1 MNFKEKVKEL
11 IDKGLEENPSLFLI
25 DYTVGADNLIKVT
38 IDGDNGVSIEDC
50 VVLSRAIEHNL
61 DREEQDFSL
70 EVASCGIFAPLT
82 QERQYVKNIGRD
94 LQLKTNDLALE
105 GNIKAVENGSV
116 ILEVSSREPK
126 PIGKGKI
133 TVKKEYSIQIND
145 IKEAKLLI
153 KF

>member
-25 DYTVGADNLIKVT
+25 DYIVGADNLIKVT

-50 VVLSRAIEHNL
+50 VALSRAIEHNL

-105 GNIKAVENGSV
+105 GNINIFIFKN
-116 ILEVSSREPK
+116 K
-126 PIGKGKI
+126 
-133 TVKKEYSIQIND
+133 N
-145 IKEAKLLI
+145 KLLRIRRQYKTRI
-153 KF
+153 KRLCYFGIFLS